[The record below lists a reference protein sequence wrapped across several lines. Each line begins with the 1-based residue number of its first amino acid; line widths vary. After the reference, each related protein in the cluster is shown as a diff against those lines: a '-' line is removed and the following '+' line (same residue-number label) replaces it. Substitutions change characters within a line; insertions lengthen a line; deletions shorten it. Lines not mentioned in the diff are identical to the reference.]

1 MTNLNPRAELLAVY
15 PHHQQIQGKGSR
27 RSPPPRAAWE
37 PVAACDFNKLHLTRS
52 SVVCLLGGHERSWL
66 FWTFCGTATARSQK
80 QMVSS
85 SESQSSPQFCS
96 QKAAILL
103 KYSQGSKSYLSRKLQ
118 SLLYLSCFLLT
129 YWFIAKFCLPDPFS
143 TTDSQRGKKVN
154 SQERRF
160 TS

>member
-1 MTNLNPRAELLAVY
+1 MPPPQPSSRMLLLWDILFFFHSWLRSLSFSLLEITWPRGMTNLNPRAELLAVY

-118 SLLYLSCFLLT
+118 S
-129 YWFIAKFCLPDPFS
+129 
-143 TTDSQRGKKVN
+143 
-154 SQERRF
+154 
-160 TS
+160 